1 MLRLV
6 CFSTTADL
14 VAGSALVPVAAVSL
28 GNARRL
34 REFPFAAL
42 PAVFAVHQLIESLVW
57 AGQDG
62 DVSTGVA
69 HAAAVAYVVIA
80 LPLLPALFP
89 LAVLL
94 VQPARGAR
102 RALPFLLLGLLVSA
116 RLGYAVAAHT
126 VAVTA
131 HPHALG
137 YDVGVRDGVL
147 WTVLYVIAVVG
158 AALVSGSRAI
168 VAFGVVNLVGLTA
181 VALAYAEAFASL
193 WCVYAALSS
202 VLVAVHMV
210 QRRRASLGQ
219 RSADPADMAAG
230 FPHRFGQRGRGP
242 RRRPESTQVGGN

>member
-6 CFSTTADL
+6 CFSTTADV

-28 GNARRL
+28 GQVRQP
-34 REFPFAAL
+34 REVPFAAL

-62 DVSTGVA
+62 DVPAGLA

-94 VQPARGAR
+94 VQPSGDRR
-102 RALPFLLLGLLVSA
+102 RAAPFLLLGLVVSA
-116 RLGYAVAAHT
+116 RLGYAVAAHS

-137 YDVGVRDGVL
+137 YDVGVGNGVL
-147 WTVLYVIAVVG
+147 WTVLYVLAVVG
-158 AALVSGSRAI
+158 AALVSASRTI

-181 VALAYAEAFASL
+181 VALAYAQAFASL

-210 QRRRASLGQ
+210 QRRRASTGSRASQ
-219 RSADPADMAAG
+219 MVS
-230 FPHRFGQRGRGP
+230 FEH
-242 RRRPESTQVGGN
+242 